1 MSILKIAGYASLFGM
16 RDLAGD
22 VVEKGAFLQSL
33 NTIPAPMVRM
43 LYQHDGN
50 RPIGTWHKIIEDE
63 IGLWVEGEISNQTP
77 DARLAIALVNAR
89 QMDGLSIGFRTL
101 NFLPANGGRILKQI
115 DLREI
120 SLVGFPMLPRAR
132 LRVFGENLLSIETNI
147 AA

>member
-1 MSILKIAGYASLFGM
+1 MSAFKIAGYASIFGM

-22 VVEKGAFLQSL
+22 IVEKGAFINSL
-33 NTIPAPMVRM
+33 AFLPANAVRM
-43 LYQHDGN
+43 LYQHDFN
-50 RPIGTWHKIIEDE
+50 RPIGFWNSIFEDE

-77 DARLAIALVNAR
+77 DARLAIALIKAK

-101 NFLPANGGRILKQI
+101 DFLPANGGRILRQI

-120 SLVGFPMLPRAR
+120 SIVGFPMLPRAR
-132 LRVFGENLLSIETNI
+132 LRIFGENQGI

>member
-1 MSILKIAGYASLFGM
+1 MSVFKIAGYASIFGA

-33 NTIPAPMVRM
+33 KSIPAPLVRM
-43 LYQHDGN
+43 LYQHDGT
-50 RPIGTWHKIIEDE
+50 RPIGAWNKIIEDDV
-63 IGLWVEGEISNQTP
+63 GLWVEGEISNQTP
-77 DARLAIALVNAR
+77 DARLAIALINAQ

-101 NFLPANGGRILKQI
+101 SFTPANGGRILKQI

-120 SLVGFPMLPRAR
+120 SIVGFPMLPRAR
-132 LRVFGENLLSIETNI
+132 LRVFGENFQTNEHNI